1 MHALLWKNIITIGST
16 LSHPKS
22 DT

>member
-1 MHALLWKNIITIGST
+1 MHALLWKNILTIGST